1 MSICD
6 LVKVLHK
13 WYWKK
18 KGTKHIMKSLGG
30 EGGGGGVQNK
40 FLMFKP
46 TNS

>member
-18 KGTKHIMKSLGG
+18 KNQTYNGKLGGGG
-30 EGGGGGVQNK
+30 EGEGG
-40 FLMFKP
+40 FKI
-46 TNS
+46 NF

>member
-18 KGTKHIMKSLGG
+18 KKNQTYNGKL
-30 EGGGGGVQNK
+30 GGGGRGVQNK